1 MPTAQEQRDAYRSVI
16 REIAES
22 VEDDGLTVSDC
33 VQPGDLEVIFEEWS
47 ACPRNADGWD
57 DALKSGDGA
66 EILRCLTAYAA
77 KLIEDAVEDEALQ
90 YASDKSEDAWERF
103 SEDPVDF
110 AADLLRTQLAAM
122 VLK

>member
-1 MPTAQEQRDAYRSVI
+1 MPTAQEQRDAYRSVV

-22 VEDDGLTVSDC
+22 VEDDGLTVEDC
-33 VQPGDLEVIFEEWS
+33 VQHGDLEVIFEEWS
-47 ACPRNADGWD
+47 ACPRKADGWD

-66 EILRCLTAYAA
+66 EILRCLTSYAA

-103 SEDPVDF
+103 SEEPVDF
-110 AADLLRTQLAAM
+110 AADLLRTQLGAM